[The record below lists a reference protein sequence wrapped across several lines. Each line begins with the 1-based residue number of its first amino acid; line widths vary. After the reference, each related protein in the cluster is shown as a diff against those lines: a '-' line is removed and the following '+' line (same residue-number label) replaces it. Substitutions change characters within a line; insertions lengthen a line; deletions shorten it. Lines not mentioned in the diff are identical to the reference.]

1 MKKSLVS
8 ALLMTVV
15 AMTLHAQW
23 SADPLVGTLVSTS
36 SVANSKTS
44 NVAVTDGAG
53 GAFAGWIDTRLGG
66 TPTIYVQR
74 ILSNGIKKFSSDV
87 VVSNATGAQSSAKT
101 NLYLISDGAGGVIC
115 VWQDARNE
123 STFFPSNDDIYG
135 QRIDANGNVLW
146 AANGVRLTV
155 SDNSI
160 SSKTAPVIDVVNAT
174 EAIVVFGDTRNNTL
188 FNLFAQKILLSS
200 GATQWA
206 ADASVSGS
214 VNGVQNQQQVANDG
228 AGGLYI
234 VWQDQRAGASSA
246 DVYAQHINNSG
257 GIVAGWGA
265 NGTVVASG
273 NNVQNEPQLVSLG
286 TSGFITTW
294 EDARS
299 AAGAYDIYAQ
309 RFNAAGA
316 AQWTAGGVA
325 LCTATLLQTNPQ
337 IVASGSN
344 YIVAWSDG
352 RAGATDRDV
361 YAQAVDG
368 SGTTL
373 WTANGVNVSNVSGTN
388 QPFTYTANTLA
399 IGISM
404 ASDGN
409 SGAVIAWDDARISA
423 ANVDVYAQRISSTG
437 TLLWSPSTGV
447 AVSTA
452 TGNQVSPLVVPT
464 LNNGVIVSWRDSRSG
479 LANSEIFAARVQSSG
494 TLPVRSLTLT
504 ATAKTSSI
512 DLKWNTVDESNL
524 SFFSVEK
531 SLDGTTFSTIGSV
544 KAIGNGSNSYVLT
557 DKHPAKGTNFYRVK
571 SVNVNKSYAYS
582 ATTAID
588 FSGGVKALLV
598 VYPNPV
604 RGLATLQLNN
614 LANGIYVVTV
624 RDLAGRVLMQQSV
637 SVAGN
642 YQQTTLSLQSLAA
655 GSYLIQVEGNKTA
668 LSTQIQ
674 KE

>member
-8 ALLMTVV
+8 ALLMTIV

-23 SADPLVGTLVSTS
+23 STDPLVGTLVSTS

-53 GAFAGWIDTRLGG
+53 GSFIGWIDTRLGA
-66 TPTIYVQR
+66 PNTIYVQR
-74 ILSNGIKKFSSDV
+74 ILSNGTKKFSSDV

-101 NLYLISDGAGGVIC
+101 NLYMIGDGAGGVIC

-155 SDNSI
+155 SDNSV
-160 SSKTAPVIDVVNAT
+160 SGKTAPVIDLVNAT
-174 EAIVVFGDTRNNTL
+174 EAIVVFGDTRNGAI
-188 FNLFAQKILLSS
+188 NLFAQKILLST
-200 GATQWA
+200 GASQWA
-206 ADASVSGS
+206 NDASISGS
-214 VNGVQNQQQVANDG
+214 VAGTQNQQQVANDG
-228 AGGLYI
+228 TGGLYI

-246 DVYAQHINNSG
+246 DVYAQHVNNSG
-257 GIVAGWGA
+257 GIVTGWGA
-265 NGTVVASG
+265 NGTVVANGS
-273 NNVQNEPQLVSLG
+273 NIQNEPQLVSLG

-309 RFNAAGA
+309 RFDAAGA
-316 AQWTAGGVA
+316 VQWTAGGVA
-325 LCTATLLQTNPQ
+325 LCTATLIQTNPQ

-388 QPFTYTANTLA
+388 QPFTYTANALA

-404 ASDGN
+404 ASDGS

-452 TGNQVSPLVVPT
+452 TGNQVSPVIVPT
-464 LNNGVIVSWRDSRSG
+464 LNNGVIVSWRDGRSG

-494 TLPVRSLTLT
+494 TLPLRSLTLT
-504 ATAKTSSI
+504 ATAKTSSV

-531 SLDGTTFSTIGSV
+531 SLDGATFSTVGSVNAIGS
-544 KAIGNGSNSYVLT
+544 GNNGYVLA
-557 DKHPAKGTNFYRVK
+557 DNHPAKGTNFYRIK
-571 SVNVNKSYAYS
+571 SVDVNKSYAYS

-588 FSGGVKALLV
+588 FSGGLKVSLV
-598 VYPNPV
+598 VSPNPV

-614 LANGIYVVTV
+614 LANGIYVLTV
-624 RDLAGRVLMQQSV
+624 RDLAGRVLMRQSL

-642 YQQTTLSLQSLAA
+642 YQQTTLFLQGLAA
-655 GSYLIQVEGNKTA
+655 GSYLVQVEGNKTA
-668 LSTQIQ
+668 FSTQIQ